1 MTPMRL
7 LIVEDDRSQRVLL
20 ARLLR
25 GALEPRVVEIVE
37 TDSVSAAMRACA
49 PTNAAFDAILLDL
62 HLPDGEGLQTFRSV
76 RQCATR
82 TAVIVITGTD
92 DPELERELIR
102 EGVQEYMVKGRFDAS
117 LLRRAIEHSV
127 DRERLRFDLERS
139 REDVLVRDLAF
150 EAQYRG
156 APVPIYTFRFEDGD
170 FTLVDCND
178 EALASTAGGALK
190 ILRKRLDELYPPGH
204 VMAMSIREAYQSQ
217 RVFTVEFDYAF
228 QTIDKKTVL
237 EATFVYIPPDL
248 VMVYAKDVGAER
260 KALERLRASE
270 GWLRA
275 LFDQSPIAKMVW
287 RAIDGDDFELSDYN
301 AAAVEL
307 GDGLIESMLGRPA
320 SSIYR
325 DFPAVL
331 EAMRRRFLD
340 KSGAA
345 ETVSIEYPIPGRGV
359 RSVDITLAYFD
370 REGLISHY
378 QDQTDA
384 RDAQARE
391 TFQASLLANVI
402 NSVVATDTD
411 GTILYWNRSAEE
423 LFGWTAGEAV
433 GQRITD
439 LLVPPDAHELTAKLF
454 ATLPETRRF
463 DGELRARRKDGSE
476 LPVYVTISTLAD
488 DGGRATAYVAVYF
501 DLTEL
506 RAEQDARRKNEELLS
521 AVLDNL
527 PVGVFLVD
535 GNGDVV
541 RSNRAARAIWGI
553 DEARWQGS
561 YGKFRA
567 WWPDTGQPVD
577 DNDWPGDRTR
587 RDRKPLLDVELEIET
602 FTHLRRRI
610 LNSTIPL
617 LEGDQRVA
625 SVVVNQ
631 DITDQRLTEE
641 SLRRSEE
648 LFRSLVENL
657 SEVITILD
665 GEGIVLYQSPS
676 VFRSLGF
683 QPSELIGKNVTDLLR
698 PADVP
703 RALEYLR
710 DQVSHPDEVHSLSMD
725 FRHRDGSWRTFEIN
739 TKGIGS
745 GDSNVIS
752 TGRDVTEKN
761 ALEERLQ
768 QMDRVSS
775 LGRVAA
781 TVAHEINNVLM
792 GIQPF
797 AEIIRRRAAGDPHLE
812 RASVQIGRAMQ
823 RGRRVT
829 QEILRFTQ
837 PAVPSLQPTD
847 IGALLEALRGE
858 AQILLG
864 PSVDFF
870 IECDDGPL
878 TAMADADQL
887 TQVLTNLLL
896 NARDAIEGRGQV
908 TLLCF
913 HDRAVTDLRS
923 PGSSRDMVHV
933 EVRDSGRGIQ
943 QEIADRIFDPL
954 FTTKPR
960 GTGLGLSVVHQ
971 IIKQHGGEIHVES
984 RDGEGT
990 SFHVMLP
997 LVQMEAREG
1006 EVASAEAGSESGLRR
1021 VLLVEDDPAVSLGL
1035 SMLLESDGFS
1045 VQTVTNGADALPEV
1059 ERFRP
1064 DLVLLDYGLPDMTGV
1079 DVFRLIRA
1087 RWPDLAVIFS
1097 TGQGEQ
1103 QALRESMETQRT
1115 GYLLKPYDLRQLID
1129 EMRRITGE

>member
-1 MTPMRL
+1 ML
-7 LIVEDDRSQRVLL
+7 
-20 ARLLR
+20 
-25 GALEPRVVEIVE
+25 
-37 TDSVSAAMRACA
+37 
-49 PTNAAFDAILLDL
+49 
-62 HLPDGEGLQTFRSV
+62 
-76 RQCATR
+76 
-82 TAVIVITGTD
+82 
-92 DPELERELIR
+92 
-102 EGVQEYMVKGRFDAS
+102 
-117 LLRRAIEHSV
+117 
-127 DRERLRFDLERS
+127 
-139 REDVLVRDLAF
+139 
-150 EAQYRG
+150 
-156 APVPIYTFRFEDGD
+156 
-170 FTLVDCND
+170 
-178 EALASTAGGALK
+178 
-190 ILRKRLDELYPPGH
+190 GH
-204 VMAMSIREAYQSQ
+204 
-217 RVFTVEFDYAF
+217 
-228 QTIDKKTVL
+228 
-237 EATFVYIPPDL
+237 
-248 VMVYAKDVGAER
+248 
-260 KALERLRASE
+260 RAS
-270 GWLRA
+270 A
-275 LFDQSPIAKMVW
+275 
-287 RAIDGDDFELSDYN
+287 
-301 AAAVEL
+301 
-307 GDGLIESMLGRPA
+307 
-320 SSIYR
+320 IYR

-331 EAMRRRFLD
+331 DAMRRCFRD
-340 KSGAA
+340 KGGAT
-345 ETVSIEYPIPGRGV
+345 ETVTIEYPIPGRGL
-359 RSVDITLAYFD
+359 RSIDVTVAYFD
-370 REGLISHY
+370 REGLIAHF
-378 QDQTDA
+378 QDETDT
-384 RDAQARE
+384 RSAQARE

-402 NSVVATDTD
+402 NSVIATDTS

-423 LFGWTAGEAV
+423 LFGWSAVEAV
-433 GQRITD
+433 GQKITE
-439 LLVPPDAHELTAKLF
+439 LLVPQNALEVTAKLF

-463 DGELRARRKDGSE
+463 DGEMRAMRKDGTE
-476 LPVYVTISTLAD
+476 IPVYVTISSLAD
-488 DGGRATAYVAVYF
+488 TDGRPNAYVAVYF

-506 RAEQDARRKNEELLS
+506 RAEQDARRKNEDLLS

-553 DEARWQGS
+553 DEASWQGN

-567 WWPDTGQPVD
+567 WWPESGVPVD
-577 DNDWPGDRTR
+577 DHDWPGDRTR
-587 RDRKPLLDVELEIET
+587 RDRTPLLDVELEIET

-617 LEGDQRVA
+617 LEDDQRVA

-665 GEGIVLYQSPS
+665 VDGTILYESPS
-676 VFRSLGF
+676 VIRALGYE
-683 QPSELIGKNVTDLLR
+683 PSELIGRRITELLR
-698 PADVP
+698 PSDVDDV
-703 RALEYLR
+703 LGYLQEQLR
-710 DQVSHPDEVHSLSMD
+710 DRDAIHSLSLD
-725 FRHRDGSWRTFEIN
+725 FRHKDGSWRKFDLN
-739 TKGIGS
+739 TKGLGGVHANI
-745 GDSNVIS
+745 IA

-761 ALEERLQ
+761 AMEERLQ

-847 IGALLEALRGE
+847 IGSLLESLRGE

-870 IECDDGPL
+870 IECDEGQL
-878 TAMADADQL
+878 TTLADADQL

-896 NARDAIEGRGQV
+896 NARDAIEGRGEV
-908 TLLCF
+908 TLLCY
-913 HDRAVTDLRS
+913 HDRSVTDLRS
-923 PGSSRDMVHV
+923 PGSSRDMVHI

-971 IIKQHGGEIHVES
+971 IVKQHGGEIHVES
-984 RDGEGT
+984 REGEGT

-997 LVQMEAREG
+997 LVPMEALEG
-1006 EVASAEAGSESGLRR
+1006 DAAPGDAGAESELRR

-1045 VQTVTNGADALPEV
+1045 VQIVVNGSEVLPEI

-1064 DLVLLDYGLPDMTGV
+1064 DLVLLDYGLPDMSGV
-1079 DVFRLIRA
+1079 DVFRLVRA

-1103 QALRESMETQRT
+1103 QALREALETERT
-1115 GYLLKPYDLRQLID
+1115 GYLLKPYDLRQLTD
-1129 EMRRITGE
+1129 EMLRITGE